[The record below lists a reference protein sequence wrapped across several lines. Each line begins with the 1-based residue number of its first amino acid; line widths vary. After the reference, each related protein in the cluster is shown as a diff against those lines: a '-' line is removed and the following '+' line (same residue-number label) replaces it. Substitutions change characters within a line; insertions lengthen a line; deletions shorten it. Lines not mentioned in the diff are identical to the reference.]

1 MDFSARK
8 LNYIV
13 VCPQTMKTPV
23 SVTEKIKYCRATMKI
38 LPTLLEV
45 DFVRANFPQQEPT

>member
-1 MDFSARK
+1 MDFIARK

-23 SVTEKIKYCRATMKI
+23 SVTEQIKWYRATVKI
-38 LPTLLEV
+38 LH
-45 DFVRANFPQQEPT
+45 N